1 MDLTMEKLIEMT
13 FTATFRVRWVDTDT
27 AGVMHFS
34 NFLRYFEACEQEFY
48 RSLGMTWN
56 SIREKYG
63 IMLPRVEVR
72 CNFKAPCRFDDLI
85 EVRLKV
91 LEVIGKTIAYDFL
104 VFRKDDNELAAEG
117 YMKCIAVNS
126 DWKAATLPA
135 ELGRAVRKSVA

>member
-1 MDLTMEKLIEMT
+1 MV
-13 FTATFRVRWVDTDT
+13 FTTTFRVRWVDTDI

-48 RSLGMTWN
+48 RSLSMTWN

-85 EVRLKV
+85 EVRLMV
-91 LEVIGKTIAYDFL
+91 LEVTSKTIAYDFH
-104 VFRKDDNELAAEG
+104 VFRKDENQLAAEG

-126 DWKAATLPA
+126 DWRAVDLPA
-135 ELGRAVRKSVA
+135 ELGKAVRKSAA